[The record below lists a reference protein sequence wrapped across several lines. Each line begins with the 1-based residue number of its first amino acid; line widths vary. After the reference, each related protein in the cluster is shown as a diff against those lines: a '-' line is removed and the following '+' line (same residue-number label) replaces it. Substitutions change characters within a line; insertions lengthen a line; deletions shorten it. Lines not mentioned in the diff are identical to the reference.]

1 MPEQLAESIVQLAL
15 RRGFF
20 NPTAEIYRASAGFYD
35 LGPLGALMKN
45 NLINYWIDT
54 FVKRETSFDVYLID
68 GSLILP
74 YDALKASGHVD
85 KFTDPMAECKK
96 CGRAH
101 RVDQLIEDV
110 LGLKVEGKSIE
121 ELQEIV
127 RKNGVSCPNCG
138 GELAGFK
145 EHHLMFKLSVG
156 GGEETAFLR
165 PETAQNIFLN
175 FKRIAF
181 SMRAKLPFA
190 VAQVGKS
197 FRNEISPRQSII
209 RLREF
214 SQMEV
219 EVFFSPLR
227 ADGPRGFEEVGD
239 TVIRVLTREEQMRGN
254 GEAVELR
261 ARDAVEE
268 GIVPNRFLAYYLARE
283 VRFFQ
288 SLGIPP
294 ENMRFRHLLPEE
306 TPHYSGGNF
315 DLEVKFSFG
324 WKEIVGNAYRRDYD
338 LTVHSRHSGEDLS
351 MDDNGVKVV
360 PHVVEPSF
368 GVERI
373 LYAILEYSYRE
384 GVREWPLL
392 MLPRIVSPIKA
403 VVLPLLDREALTSR
417 AWEVYT
423 ALRMSRRPIYVV
435 YDDRGSIGR
444 RYARA
449 DEAGA
454 NLCITIDFQTLKD
467 NTVTV
472 RDRDNAQQVRVKIDE
487 LEEIIFNDMYK
498 GLEGTGGG

>member
-20 NPTAEIYRASAGFYD
+20 NPTAEIYRGPAGFYD
-35 LGPLGALMKN
+35 LGPLGTLMKL
-45 NLINYWIDT
+45 NLINYWLDT
-54 FVKRETSFDVYLID
+54 FVRRETSYEVYLID

-74 YDALKASGHVD
+74 FEALKASGHVD
-85 KFTDPMAECKK
+85 KFTDPKAECAR
-96 CGRAH
+96 CGRIH
-101 RVDQLIEDV
+101 RLDQLIEEA
-110 LGLKVEGKSIE
+110 LGLKVEGKGIE

-127 RKNGVSCPNCG
+127 KVHGVRCPSCG
-138 GELAGFK
+138 GELTSFK

-156 GGEETAFLR
+156 GGGETAFLR

-175 FKRIAF
+175 FKRIAYA
-181 SMRAKLPFA
+181 MRAKLPFA

-214 SQMEV
+214 SQMEI
-219 EVFFSPLR
+219 EVFFSPIR
-227 ADGPRGFEEVGD
+227 GDGPSSFDEVGD
-239 TVIRVLTREEQMRGN
+239 TVLRILTREEQRRGDG
-254 GEAVELR
+254 GEAIELS

-268 GIVPNRFLAYYLARE
+268 GIVPNKFLAYYLAKE

-338 LTVHSRHSGEDLS
+338 LTVHSKHSGEDLS
-351 MDDNGVKVV
+351 IDDNGVRVV

-373 LYAILEYSYRE
+373 LYAILEHSYRE
-384 GVREWPLL
+384 GVRDWPLL

-403 VVLPLLDREALTSR
+403 AIFPLLDRDDLVAK
-417 AWEVYT
+417 AWEIYT
-423 ALRMSRRPIYVV
+423 RLRSSRLPIYTV
-435 YDDRGSIGR
+435 YDERGSIGR

-449 DEAGA
+449 DEAGV
-454 NLCITIDFQTLKD
+454 NLCVTIDHQTLQD

-472 RDRDNAQQVRVKIDE
+472 RDRDTAAQVRVRIDE
-487 LEEIIFNDMYK
+487 LEELIFNDAYR
-498 GLEGTGGG
+498 GLEQ

>member
-1 MPEQLAESIVQLAL
+1 MPEQLAENVVQLAL

-20 NPTAEIYRASAGFYD
+20 NPTAEIYRGSAGFYD
-35 LGPLGALMKN
+35 LGPLGALMKA
-45 NLINYWIDT
+45 NLVNYWLET
-54 FVKRETSFDVYLID
+54 FVRQETSFDVYLID

-74 YDALKASGHVD
+74 FEALKASGHVD
-85 KFTDPMAECKK
+85 KFSDPKAECSR
-96 CGRAH
+96 CGRVH
-101 RVDQLIEDV
+101 RLDQLIEEG
-110 LGLKVEGKSIE
+110 LGVKVEGKSIE

-127 RKNGVSCPNCG
+127 RINDVRCPNCG
-138 GELAGFK
+138 GELTGFK
-145 EHHLMFKLSVG
+145 EHHLMFKLAVG

-175 FKRIAF
+175 FKRIAYA
-181 SMRAKLPFA
+181 MRAKLPFA
-190 VAQVGKS
+190 VAQVGRS

-214 SQMEV
+214 SQMEI
-219 EVFFSPLR
+219 ELFFSPNR
-227 ADGPRGFEEVGD
+227 DYSIRDFDDVGD
-239 TVIRVLTREEQMRGN
+239 TIIKILTREEQRHG
-254 GEAVELR
+254 GEAIEIR
-261 ARDAVEE
+261 AKDAVEE
-268 GIVPNRFLAYYLARE
+268 GIVPNRFLAYYLAKE

-338 LTVHSRHSGEDLS
+338 LTVHSKHSGEDLS
-351 MDDNGVKVV
+351 IDDNGVKIL

-373 LYAILEYSYRE
+373 LYAILEHSYLE
-384 GVREWPLL
+384 GMRDWPVLK
-392 MLPRIVSPIKA
+392 LPRIVSPMKA
-403 VVLPLLDREALTSR
+403 AVLPLLDRENLTSK
-417 AWEVYT
+417 AWEIYT
-423 ALRMSRRPIYVV
+423 ALRKGRRQLYVLF
-435 YDDRGSIGR
+435 DNRGSIGR

-449 DEAGA
+449 DEAGV
-454 NLCITIDFQTLKD
+454 NLCITIDYQTLQD

-472 RDRDNAQQVRVKIDE
+472 RDRDTAEQVRARVED
-487 LEEIIFNDMYK
+487 LEELIFNDMYR
-498 GLEGTGGG
+498 GLEV